1 MSTVE
6 VDHTVDGPEDA
17 PVVLLSNSLGATRAM
32 WDPQVPVLAERYRVV
47 TYDTRGHGTSPAPA
61 GPYTLDDLV
70 DDLVALLDRL
80 GAQRAHVAGLSLGAM
95 PPLGLAGGEPQR
107 VHRLAVLCSSA
118 KTEPQGFLD
127 RAAAAR
133 AEGTASFAPAVAG
146 RWLTPPYAAGHPE
159 LVARLEAMIAG
170 CDDEGYAA
178 CAEVVARVDLRDDL
192 PRITA
197 PTLVVSGA
205 EDPALP
211 PAHQEAIA
219 AGIPGA
225 ELLTVSPGAHLTN
238 LEQPL
243 RITGALLGHFDAA
256 GDERAPARGR
266 PPTPPAATRACAP
279 AARCSATRTST
290 ARSSAPRRS

>member
-6 VDHTVDGPEDA
+6 VDATVDGPEDA
-17 PVVLLSNSLGATRAM
+17 PVVVLSNSLGATRAM

-70 DDLVALLDRL
+70 DDVLALLDRV
-80 GAQRAHVAGLSLGAM
+80 GARRAHVAGLSLGGMTA
-95 PPLGLAGGEPQR
+95 LRLAAREPQR

-133 AEGTASFAPAVAG
+133 ADGTSSFAPAVVS
-146 RWLTPPYAAGHPE
+146 RWLTPSYAAEHPD
-159 LVARLEAMIAG
+159 LVARLEAMVAG
-170 CDDEGYAA
+170 ADDEGYAA
-178 CAEVVARVDLRDDL
+178 CAEVVGRVDLREDL
-192 PRITA
+192 GRITA

-211 PAHQEAIA
+211 PAHQQAIA
-219 AGIPGA
+219 DGIAGA
-225 ELLTVSPGAHLTN
+225 ELLTVSPGAHLAN

-243 RITGALLGHFDAA
+243 RISGALLGHFDAA
-256 GDERAPARGR
+256 GDER
-266 PPTPPAATRACAP
+266 
-279 AARCSATRTST
+279 
-290 ARSSAPRRS
+290 